1 MIKRRFK
8 FLLAVSVFAF
18 MFAGS
23 ALADEVQSLL
33 DYYVSEFKPE
43 KALLIIQYKPDE
55 TGGRL

>member
-23 ALADEVQSLL
+23 ARLYIYSPRLFLTRGIFHRWRGARKEVAIR
-33 DYYVSEFKPE
+33 P
-43 KALLIIQYKPDE
+43 
-55 TGGRL
+55 RC